1 MKRDKVENKLMVDHM
16 DLQGVCIIERR
27 PNEEDK

>member
-1 MKRDKVENKLMVDHM
+1 MTSDKVENKSMVDYI